1 MFVGLQN
8 MVTVDLYGV
17 LSHTEPKG
25 FELTFKSCS
34 TDCDENT
41 SGFLAE
47 LSFCTYFQLFFVS
60 LYFHYKIVKYNTT

>member
-1 MFVGLQN
+1 
-8 MVTVDLYGV
+8 MVPVDLYGV
-17 LSHTEPKG
+17 LSHIVVAFSQDFK
-25 FELTFKSCS
+25 LTFKSCS